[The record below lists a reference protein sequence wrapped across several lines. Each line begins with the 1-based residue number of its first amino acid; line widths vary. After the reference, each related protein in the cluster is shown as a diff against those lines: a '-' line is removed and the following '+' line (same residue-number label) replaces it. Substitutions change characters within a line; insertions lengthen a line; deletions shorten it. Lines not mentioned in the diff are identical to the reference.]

1 MHRKFVL
8 SAFIFLFVFKGEAQQ
23 SWTLDQLL
31 EKAVANYP
39 ATKQKEY
46 VRSLGK
52 VNEQSLQQNEYP
64 QVSVTGQAT
73 YQSEV
78 TKFDF
83 PGIEGPKPDNYNI
96 GLDLRYSLTE
106 FDILKS
112 KKEMEQQK
120 TELGV
125 HQIDADLQRIRERV
139 TTLYGNILLQKEN
152 KKILLVR
159 ISELQTQKKKIESAV
174 ANGAVLKSNQLVL
187 ESEIL
192 STEQKI
198 VDIDATVEGLV
209 QELSLL
215 TGLTVSANNEFVLPA
230 AEIVGDKVARPEL
243 QIFQSQITLLGMQD
257 KLLKKENRAKLY
269 VFGQGFYGRPGYNF
283 LNNNFRVYGIA
294 GVGINWNINNVATQ
308 KTKQKAIEINK
319 QIVQQQ
325 QSTFELNLQTAL
337 VQKQTEINKYQTIIS
352 KDNEIVSKRK
362 EILKVASSQLQNGA
376 ITSTEYITELN
387 AENAAELNLLL
398 HQVQRA
404 LAKVQYNTLAG
415 Y

>member
-1 MHRKFVL
+1 MHRKFVI
-8 SAFIFLFVFKGEAQQ
+8 SAFILLFVMKGEAQQ

-31 EKAVANYP
+31 DKAVANYP
-39 ATKQKEY
+39 ATKQKEF

-52 VNEQSLQQNEYP
+52 VNEKSIQQNEYP
-64 QVSVTGQAT
+64 SLSVTGQAT

-96 GLDLRYSLTE
+96 GLDLRYPLTE

-120 TELGV
+120 TELGL

-174 ANGAVLKSNQLVL
+174 ANGAVLKTNQLVL

-198 VDIDATVEGLV
+198 ADIDATVDGLV

-215 TGLTVSANNEFVLPA
+215 TGLTVSANNEFLLPS

-243 QIFQSQITLLGMQD
+243 QVFQSQITLLGMQD

-283 LNNNFRVYGIA
+283 LNNNFRMYGIA
-294 GVGINWNINNVATQ
+294 GVGINWNINNFATQ
-308 KTKQKAIEINK
+308 KTKEKAIEINK

-325 QSTFELNLQTAL
+325 QSAFELNLQAAL
-337 VQKQTEINKYQTIIS
+337 AQKQTEINKYQTIIS
-352 KDNEIVSKRK
+352 KDNEIVGKRK
-362 EILKVASSQLQNGA
+362 EILKVASSQLENGA

>member
-1 MHRKFVL
+1 
-8 SAFIFLFVFKGEAQQ
+8 
-23 SWTLDQLL
+23 
-31 EKAVANYP
+31 
-39 ATKQKEY
+39 
-46 VRSLGK
+46 
-52 VNEQSLQQNEYP
+52 
-64 QVSVTGQAT
+64 
-73 YQSEV
+73 
-78 TKFDF
+78 
-83 PGIEGPKPDNYNI
+83 
-96 GLDLRYSLTE
+96 
-106 FDILKS
+106 
-112 KKEMEQQK
+112 
-120 TELGV
+120 
-125 HQIDADLQRIRERV
+125 
-139 TTLYGNILLQKEN
+139 LQKEN

-174 ANGAVLKSNQLVL
+174 ANGAVLKTNQLVL

-198 VDIDATVEGLV
+198 ADIDATVDGLV

-215 TGLTVSANNEFVLPA
+215 TGLTVSANNEFVLPS

-243 QIFQSQITLLGMQD
+243 QVFQSQITLLGMQD

-283 LNNNFRVYGIA
+283 LNNNFRMYGIA

-325 QSTFELNLQTAL
+325 QSAFELNLQAAL
-337 VQKQTEINKYQTIIS
+337 AQKQTEINKYQTIIS
-352 KDNEIVSKRK
+352 KDNEIVGKRK
-362 EILKVASSQLQNGA
+362 EILKVASSQLENGA

-387 AENAAELNLLL
+387 AENTAELNLLL

>member
-1 MHRKFVL
+1 MHRKFVM
-8 SAFIFLFVFKGEAQQ
+8 SVFIFLFVLKGEAQQ
-23 SWTLDQLL
+23 SWTMEQLI
-31 EKAVANYP
+31 EKAVVNYP
-39 ATKQKEY
+39 ATKQKDY

-52 VNEQSLQQNEYP
+52 VNEKSIQQNEYP
-64 QVSVTGQAT
+64 QVSITGQAT

-96 GLDLRYSLTE
+96 GLDLRYPLTE

-112 KKEMEQQK
+112 KKELEQQK
-120 TELGV
+120 TELNI
-125 HQIDADLQRIRERV
+125 HQIDADLQRVREQV
-139 TTLYGNILLQKEN
+139 TTIYGNILLQKEN
-152 KKILLVR
+152 RRILLVR
-159 ISELQTQKKKIESAV
+159 ISDLQSQKKKIESAV
-174 ANGAVLKSNQLVL
+174 ANGALLKTNQLVL

-198 VDIDATVEGLV
+198 ADIDGTIEGLV
-209 QELSLL
+209 QQLSLL
-215 TGLTVSANNEFVLPA
+215 TGLTIASDSEFVLPA
-230 AEIVGDKVARPEL
+230 AEIVLSKTVRPEL
-243 QIFQSQITLLGMQD
+243 QVFQSQLTLLTMQD

-283 LNNNFRVYGIA
+283 LNNNFRVYGTA
-294 GVGINWNINNVATQ
+294 GIGINWNINNMATQ

-325 QSTFELNLQTAL
+325 QSAFELNLQSAL
-337 VQKQTEINKYQTIIS
+337 VQKQTEITKYQTIIS
-352 KDNEIVSKRK
+352 KDNEIVNKRK

>member
-1 MHRKFVL
+1 MHRKFVI
-8 SAFIFLFVFKGEAQQ
+8 SAFILLFVMKGEAQQ

-31 EKAVANYP
+31 DKAVANYP
-39 ATKQKEY
+39 ATKQKEF

-52 VNEQSLQQNEYP
+52 VNEKSIQQNEYP
-64 QVSVTGQAT
+64 SLSVTGQAT

-83 PGIEGPKPDNYNI
+83 PGIEGPKPDNYNV
-96 GLDLRYSLTE
+96 GLDLRYPLTE

-120 TELGV
+120 TELGL

-174 ANGAVLKSNQLVL
+174 ANGAVLKTNQLVL

-198 VDIDATVEGLV
+198 ADIDATVDGLV

-215 TGLTVSANNEFVLPA
+215 TGLTVSSNNEFVLPS

-243 QIFQSQITLLGMQD
+243 QVFQSQITLLGMQD

-283 LNNNFRVYGIA
+283 LNNNFRMYGIA

-325 QSTFELNLQTAL
+325 QSAFELNLQAAL
-337 VQKQTEINKYQTIIS
+337 AQKQTEINKYQTIIS
-352 KDNEIVSKRK
+352 KDNEIVGKRK

>member
-1 MHRKFVL
+1 MHRKFVI
-8 SAFIFLFVFKGEAQQ
+8 SAFILLFVMKGEAQQ

-31 EKAVANYP
+31 DKAVANYP
-39 ATKQKEY
+39 ATKQKEF

-52 VNEQSLQQNEYP
+52 VNEKSIQQNEYP
-64 QVSVTGQAT
+64 SLSVTGQAT

-96 GLDLRYSLTE
+96 GLDLRYPLTE

-120 TELGV
+120 TELGL
-125 HQIDADLQRIRERV
+125 HQIDADLQKIRERV
-139 TTLYGNILLQKEN
+139 TNIYGNILLQKEN

-159 ISELQTQKKKIESAV
+159 IAELQTQKKKIESAV
-174 ANGAVLKSNQLVL
+174 ANGAVLKTNQLVL

-198 VDIDATVEGLV
+198 ADIDATVDGLV

-215 TGLTVSANNEFVLPA
+215 TGLTVSANNEFVLPS

-243 QIFQSQITLLGMQD
+243 QVFQSQITLLGMQD

-269 VFGQGFYGRPGYNF
+269 VFSQGFYGRPGYNF
-283 LNNNFRVYGIA
+283 LNNNFRMYGIA

-325 QSTFELNLQTAL
+325 QSAFELNLQAAL
-337 VQKQTEINKYQTIIS
+337 AQKQTEINKYQTIIS
-352 KDNEIVSKRK
+352 KDNEIVGKRK
-362 EILKVASSQLQNGA
+362 EILKVASSQLENGA

-387 AENAAELNLLL
+387 AENTAELNLLL

>member
-1 MHRKFVL
+1 MHRKFVI
-8 SAFIFLFVFKGEAQQ
+8 SAFILLFVMKGEAQQ

-31 EKAVANYP
+31 DKAVANYP
-39 ATKQKEY
+39 ATRQKEF

-52 VNEQSLQQNEYP
+52 VNEKSIQQNEYP
-64 QVSVTGQAT
+64 SLSVTGQAT

-96 GLDLRYSLTE
+96 GLDLRYPLTE

-120 TELGV
+120 TELGL

-174 ANGAVLKSNQLVL
+174 ANGAVLKTNQLVL

-198 VDIDATVEGLV
+198 ADIDATVDGLV

-215 TGLTVSANNEFVLPA
+215 TGLTVSSNNEFALPS

-243 QIFQSQITLLGMQD
+243 QVFQSQITLLGMQD

-283 LNNNFRVYGIA
+283 LNNNFRMYGIA
-294 GVGINWNINNVATQ
+294 GVGINWNINNFATQ
-308 KTKQKAIEINK
+308 KTKEKAIEINK

-325 QSTFELNLQTAL
+325 QSAFELNLQAAL
-337 VQKQTEINKYQTIIS
+337 AQKQTEINKYQTIIS
-352 KDNEIVSKRK
+352 KDNEIVGKRK
-362 EILKVASSQLQNGA
+362 EILKVASSQLENGA